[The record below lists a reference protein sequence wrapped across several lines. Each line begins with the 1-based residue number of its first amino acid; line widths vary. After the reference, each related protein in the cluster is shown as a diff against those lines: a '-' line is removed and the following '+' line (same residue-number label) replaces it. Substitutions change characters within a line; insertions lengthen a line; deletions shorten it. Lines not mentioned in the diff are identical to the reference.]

1 MQTEPAD
8 VNTVTPVLGTNE
20 YAQDITANISAQHF
34 IDCPSVY
41 VFDHWVGDV
50 ADANAERM
58 QTLNLRIDIAK
69 QCFVSIC
76 L

>member
-1 MQTEPAD
+1 LVCCRNKHHQ
-8 VNTVTPVLGTNE
+8 
-20 YAQDITANISAQHF
+20 
-34 IDCPSVY
+34 DCPSVY
-41 VFDHWVGDV
+41 VFDHWVRDV